1 MKSDGIK
8 SKSED
13 SDTRKPPP
21 KPPEPS
27 LEQFMMNLFP
37 MIDKQHEILEG
48 LQRGAIY
55 DFFEFSTMSETD
67 ITGLTKII
75 HSKPEPLGNMSTRRL
90 ISLSRMITLAQI
102 NNIPD
107 SHLASSYTRG
117 DLGMFMKD
125 ENDNKRA
132 FVAYTTSNT
141 MTPSFTPG
149 TPSKSPGEKR
159 YEAWTRRKSDKAAF
173 DILKEDKHYSTW
185 KQAFEA
191 EIDHQK
197 MSRAIDPNFDETT
210 LTCSFERQLWKEQK
224 AYLWTILLTVWKN
237 PLGKACISDFIKSK
251 EAQKAYVKQ

>member
-1 MKSDGIK
+1 MSREDKDRTLSPVQGHFWTLETEDFSKMSKSYFMDTKIPKVTATKIKIVDESETERKPDTDSKPERKPDTDLKSDGIKPDGIK

-48 LQRGAIY
+48 LQRGSIY

-67 ITGLTKII
+67 ISGLTKII

-90 ISLSRMITLAQI
+90 ISLSRMVTLAQI
-102 NNIPD
+102 NNVPG

-132 FVAYTTSNT
+132 FVAYTTSTT
-141 MTPSFTPG
+141 MTPSFTAG
-149 TPSKSPGEKR
+149 TPTKSPGEKR
-159 YEAWTRRKSDKAAF
+159 Y
-173 DILKEDKHYSTW
+173 
-185 KQAFEA
+185 
-191 EIDHQK
+191 
-197 MSRAIDPNFDETT
+197 
-210 LTCSFERQLWKEQK
+210 
-224 AYLWTILLTVWKN
+224 
-237 PLGKACISDFIKSK
+237 
-251 EAQKAYVKQ
+251 